1 MDAWNIYHK
10 DGSVLCDVD
19 GNQVMFTSL
28 ENTDVWMG
36 ECSVSITVKNNSP
49 IIFSIGDYVIYRNER
64 YEINYDPGKIKASSK
79 NTYGEG
85 FVYNDIKFNS
95 LSDELVRAEF
105 LDVVLFEGTVNVTEC
120 LPVV

>member
-64 YEINYDPGKIKASSK
+64 YEINYDPGKIKAS
-79 NTYGEG
+79 
-85 FVYNDIKFNS
+85 
-95 LSDELVRAEF
+95 
-105 LDVVLFEGTVNVTEC
+105 
-120 LPVV
+120 